1 MKAASRTSTL
11 IEIPAGQDTLRGIL
25 GIPAKARGIV
35 VFVHGHDSSS
45 LSPRNRLVAR
55 LLFQQGFAV
64 LQADLTNLPLADR
77 VAPLFHE
84 RDGLL
89 QTANRLIAIVDW
101 VGCNPGTSGLR
112 IGLFGACSGAAA
124 ALIAAALRPSKIHAV
139 VSRGGRMDLAD
150 EVLPD
155 VQAPTLM
162 LIGSKDQSVID
173 HNRKAHDKMRCKP
186 MIELIHGASH
196 LFGEPGTLE
205 QVASMTCMWFQRTL
219 PSEADRH
226 WRTSTTRVR
235 DGMTARQ

>member
-1 MKAASRTSTL
+1 MKATTGPSTL
-11 IEIPAGQDTLRGIL
+11 IEIPAGHDTLRGIL

-55 LLFQQGFAV
+55 LLFQHGFAI
-64 LQADLTNLPLADR
+64 LQADLTNMPLANR
-77 VAPLFHE
+77 VSPPFHE

-89 QTANRLIAIVDW
+89 QIANRLIAIVDW

-112 IGLFGACSGAAA
+112 IGLFGARSGAAA

-139 VSRGGRMDLAD
+139 VSRSGRTDLAD
-150 EVLPD
+150 DLLPE

-162 LIGSKDQSVID
+162 LIGSKDQAIID
-173 HNRKAHDKMRCKP
+173 HNRKARDKMRCKP
-186 MIELIHGASH
+186 MIELIPGASH

-205 QVASMTCMWFQRTL
+205 QVASITCLWFQRTL
-219 PSEADRH
+219 AMC
-226 WRTSTTRVR
+226 
-235 DGMTARQ
+235 G